1 MKNIKYFIYK
11 KTYDFE
17 KFLKENGYK
26 LEDVSGWCL
35 YEKAH
40 YHGNIIKIYDFH
52 FNDGKMKA
60 FSVVYFKS
68 LNEYDKS
75 ALGLNG
81 NKLLWWC
88 QGANIV
94 EYKVKCI
101 YGKSYKYV
109 IAM

>member
-11 KTYDFE
+11 KTYGFE
-17 KFLKENGYK
+17 KLLKENRYK
-26 LEDVSGWCL
+26 LEDVSSWCL
-35 YEKAH
+35 YRKAH
-40 YHGNIIKIYDFH
+40 YCGNVLKIYIIH
-52 FNDGKMKA
+52 FKDGGHA
-60 FSVVYFKS
+60 CFSAVYFKS
-68 LNEYDKS
+68 RDEYDKS

-81 NKLLWWC
+81 EKLLWWYEN
-88 QGANIV
+88 ANVI

>member
-11 KTYDFE
+11 KTYGFE
-17 KFLKENGYK
+17 KLLKENGYK
-26 LEDVSGWCL
+26 LDGVKGFNLCV
-35 YEKAH
+35 KKH
-40 YHGNIIKIYDFH
+40 YCGNIIKIYAIH

-60 FSVVYFKS
+60 FSAVYFKN
-68 LNEYDKS
+68 LDEYDKS